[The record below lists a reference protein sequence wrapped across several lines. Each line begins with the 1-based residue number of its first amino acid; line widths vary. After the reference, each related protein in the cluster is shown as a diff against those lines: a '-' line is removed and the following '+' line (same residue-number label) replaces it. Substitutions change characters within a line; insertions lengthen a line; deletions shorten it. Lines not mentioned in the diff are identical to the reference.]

1 MLSKQTIYLFLSCS
15 SIQTDHFTSQQLKQV
30 YDSKR
35 TFSYQSV
42 YSTPKLWG
50 AGCVKI
56 TNELSVKYLQQ
67 ASAFYFHGSSMSGK
81 AFTLSAASSF
91 DTLYADFKRISQ
103 PPNFIQCGGR
113 LFTCSVITKTA
124 HDREQYYWSG
134 FSRLFGKTGTAHF
147 YIQESFDFLA
157 AFRRTRL
164 CFRRFQMRAWSHLNW
179 QDFSKWFYSGLRW
192 LLDKFHSVLNCRGKG
207 REKRWLIWSASLT
220 FFFKRSSHCLEEF

>member
-103 PPNFIQCGGR
+103 PPDFIQCGGR
-113 LFTCSVITKTA
+113 LFTCSVITKKLHRIENSITEV
-124 HDREQYYWSG
+124 DSDVYLERREQLIFTYKKVLTSWLHFGGRVCVFGVFRCVHEAIWTDRIFPNG
-134 FSRLFGKTGTAHF
+134 FIVACA
-147 YIQESFDFLA
+147 D
-157 AFRRTRL
+157 
-164 CFRRFQMRAWSHLNW
+164 C
-179 QDFSKWFYSGLRW
+179 
-192 LLDKFHSVLNCRGKG
+192 
-207 REKRWLIWSASLT
+207 
-220 FFFKRSSHCLEEF
+220 